1 MYTHPIDLSIRDR
14 VRVYTRYGT
23 FVYEGRVTQID
34 LDVEVEFV
42 WVNGEIFNAEIHLFV
57 LV

>member
-23 FVYEGRVTQID
+23 LVYEGWVTQID
-34 LDVEVEFV
+34 LDVDVSFV
-42 WVNGEIFNAEIHLFV
+42 WVNGEIFSAEIHLFV

>member
-1 MYTHPIDLSIRDR
+1 MYTHPVDLSIGDK

-34 LDVEVEFV
+34 LYVEEEFV
-42 WVNGEIFNAEIHLFV
+42 WVKGEIFNAEIHLFV